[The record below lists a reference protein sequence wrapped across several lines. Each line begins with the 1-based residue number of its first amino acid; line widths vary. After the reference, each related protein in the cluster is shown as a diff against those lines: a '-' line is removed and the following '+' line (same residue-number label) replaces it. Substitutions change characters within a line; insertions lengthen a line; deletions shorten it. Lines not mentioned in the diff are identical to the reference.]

1 MELEIEAEAFDLDLT
16 LSPSFVSSL
25 YRRAG
30 PGRWVKIAGL
40 LGGDLELEQIGE
52 ILKVK
57 SGAQVGEEELLEIAR
72 LETGLWHGPYEDCLR
87 PLPPSVRPIL
97 EALGEAHPGLR
108 LPIAPLDFEMILIAV
123 SLSKR
128 ADYERRVLAWCRGI
142 WEAYG
147 GDIRRLCSA
156 PLSELRGIGSS
167 HQVLGLQRTLK
178 SFLGLE
184 ERLPGEILE
193 RFGAPEGSI
202 AAYLLGLPPELA
214 RIALISGCWGLGPK
228 TADSLILSTLK
239 APHFVPCDSHLRS
252 VASRL
257 GLLEREAMMPR
268 ADLCSRFV
276 CNPGQSRLYGIGLC
290 PKIGSCLRRSLMAR
304 LADLGGWFQTLAYI
318 HGRAY
323 CRALSPKCRE
333 CPIRRF
339 CPSPSLRT

>member
-1 MELEIEAEAFDLDLT
+1 
-16 LSPSFVSSL
+16 
-25 YRRAG
+25 
-30 PGRWVKIAGL
+30 VKIAGL

-202 AAYLLGLPPELA
+202 VAYIGAPARAREDRPDKRLLGPRPQNGRLAHTIHPQGPPFRAVRFASPIRGLQARAPREGGDDAKGRSMLKVRLRSRAIEALRDRALPENRLLPKAVIDGAARGSRRMVPNARVYPRQGLLQGLEPQMPRMPNQALLPQPLPPH
-214 RIALISGCWGLGPK
+214 
-228 TADSLILSTLK
+228 LILWK
-239 APHFVPCDSHLRS
+239 GAF
-252 VASRL
+252 
-257 GLLEREAMMPR
+257 
-268 ADLCSRFV
+268 
-276 CNPGQSRLYGIGLC
+276 I
-290 PKIGSCLRRSLMAR
+290 
-304 LADLGGWFQTLAYI
+304 
-318 HGRAY
+318 
-323 CRALSPKCRE
+323 
-333 CPIRRF
+333 
-339 CPSPSLRT
+339 CPSAQFPQS